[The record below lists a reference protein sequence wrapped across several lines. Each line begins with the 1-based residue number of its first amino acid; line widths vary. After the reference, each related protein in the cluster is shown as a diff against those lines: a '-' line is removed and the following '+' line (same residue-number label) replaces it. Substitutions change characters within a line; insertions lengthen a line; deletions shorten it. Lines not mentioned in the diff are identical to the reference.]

1 MEPQLMS
8 EKLTKRKQ
16 QAMQTRKRI
25 LNCALELFEKK
36 GYDSVTIQEIADTA
50 HTSVGSIYR
59 YFKSKEE
66 MAAQN
71 SEPLDDIYHEYFQSL
86 MHDETY
92 QSLSALKKLELYYLF
107 VQKAVS
113 SYSNLRSI
121 YTYSLRKSAS
131 NLYLTNPERELYQDY
146 RQLLDA
152 CRQEHSIR
160 TDLSNE
166 DYFDLFLQSSRGM
179 LLDWLLRN
187 KNFDFEMQA
196 QLWWE
201 ILRSFIQISPS

>member
-1 MEPQLMS
+1 MS

-36 GYDSVTIQEIADTA
+36 GYDSVTIQEIADAA

-113 SYSNLRSI
+113 GYSNLRSI
-121 YTYSLRKSAS
+121 YTYSLRESAS
-131 NLYLTNPERELYQDY
+131 NLYLTNPERELYRDY

-201 ILRSFIQISPS
+201 ILRSFIQVSPS

>member
-1 MEPQLMS
+1 MS

-71 SEPLDDIYHEYFQSL
+71 SEPLDDIYHEYFQS
-86 MHDETY
+86 
-92 QSLSALKKLELYYLF
+92 
-107 VQKAVS
+107 
-113 SYSNLRSI
+113 R
-121 YTYSLRKSAS
+121 
-131 NLYLTNPERELYQDY
+131 
-146 RQLLDA
+146 
-152 CRQEHSIR
+152 
-160 TDLSNE
+160 
-166 DYFDLFLQSSRGM
+166 LQ
-179 LLDWLLRN
+179 
-187 KNFDFEMQA
+187 
-196 QLWWE
+196 
-201 ILRSFIQISPS
+201 

>member
-1 MEPQLMS
+1 MS

-16 QAMQTRKRI
+16 QAIRTRKRI

-36 GYDSVTIQEIADTA
+36 GYDNVTIQEIAEAA

-86 MHDETY
+86 MHDEAY
-92 QSLSALKKLELYYLF
+92 QSFSALKKLELYYIF
-107 VQKAVS
+107 IQKAVS
-113 SYSNLRSI
+113 SYSNLRSM
-121 YTYSLRKSAS
+121 YTYSLRGSS
-131 NLYLTNPERELYQDY
+131 RNTYLTNPERELYQNY
-146 RQLLDA
+146 RQLLEA
-152 CRQEHSIR
+152 CRKEHSIR
-160 TDLSNE
+160 TDLSDE

-187 KNFDFEMQA
+187 KNFDFEIQA

-201 ILRSFIQISPS
+201 ILRSFIQVTPS